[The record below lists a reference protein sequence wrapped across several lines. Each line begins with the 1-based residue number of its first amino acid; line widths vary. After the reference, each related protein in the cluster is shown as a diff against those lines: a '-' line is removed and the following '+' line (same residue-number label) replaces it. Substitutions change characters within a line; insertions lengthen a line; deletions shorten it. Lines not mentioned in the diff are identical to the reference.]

1 MSTIIIVTLGVAAAT
16 LAALAFSVWRQSRL
30 ERPIATAVVV
40 LLLGGVWWCIGYL
53 LEITIPDPF
62 LKLLAYRSKFLG
74 IVIIPVAWLV
84 FAIYYTGRD
93 HWLTRRTL
101 IALSLIPITTLTL
114 AWTNELHFLMWQQN
128 TIVDAGDFHVFD
140 SIKVVWF
147 WVHTVYTYIT
157 LTTGTLL
164 LFRQFLEAEGQYRN
178 QLGALLISVLFP
190 YISGTITVFGSTML
204 DLAPIAFAITGI
216 ALGWGFLRYHLFDLV
231 PVAQAVV
238 IKGMPDGM
246 IVLDRSERIVDL
258 NPMAATILDKT
269 ADTVIG
275 MRITQAMPAL
285 TESAPDIPATY
296 RAARPAQGEVA
307 MGVGDTARYLDVRVS
322 SLDDGRGDVN
332 GYVMV
337 FRDISERKRTEQQ
350 IQAQNAALLV
360 SNHELAIARQKAEE
374 VAQLK
379 SQFLAT
385 MSHELRTPLNA
396 IIGYT
401 EIQLEGMTGD
411 LTTEQQDYQQRV
423 LINAEHLLSL
433 INGVLDVSKI
443 EAGQMTLVSK
453 PFSLQTWVRDVEMQ
467 NRGLAEAKGLRFE
480 VIVDSQVPDIVV
492 GDVIR
497 LKQIVIN
504 LLGNAIK
511 FTDSGDVT
519 LRISAHDDAHWKL
532 TVSDSGIG
540 IAAHAQ
546 DAIFDEFWQAD
557 SSSRRNHGGA
567 GLGLSIVRRLVLM
580 MGGTIRVKSDIG
592 KGSTFTVILP
602 YQKQAEAVQV
612 PA

>member
-1 MSTIIIVTLGVAAAT
+1 MSTIIIVTLMAAAGA
-16 LAALAFSVWRQSRL
+16 LAVLAFSVWQQSRL
-30 ERPIATAVVV
+30 ERPIATSVVF

-53 LEITIPDPF
+53 LEITVPDPF
-62 LKLLAYRSKFLG
+62 LKLLAYRAKFLG

-84 FAIYYTGRD
+84 FAIYYTGRE
-93 HWLTRRTL
+93 HWLSRRNL
-101 IALSLIPITTLTL
+101 IALTIIPTITLTL
-114 AWTNELHFLMWQQN
+114 AWTNELHHLMWYQN
-128 TIVDAGDFHVFD
+128 TIVDAGDFSVFD
-140 SIKVVWF
+140 SDQAIWF

-164 LFRQFLEAEGQYRN
+164 LFRQFLEAKGQYRN

-190 YISGTITVFGSTML
+190 YISGTISVFGSTML
-204 DLAPIAFAITGI
+204 DLAPIAFAITGT
-216 ALGWGFLRYHLFDLV
+216 ALGWGFLRYHLFDLI

-246 IVLDRSERIVDL
+246 IVLDRSERIVEL
-258 NPMAATILDKT
+258 NPTAATILDKN
-269 ADTVIG
+269 ADSVIG

-285 TESAPDIPATY
+285 SVSAPEIPATY

-307 MGVGDTARYLDVRVS
+307 MGQGEAARYLDVRVS
-322 SLDDGRGDVN
+322 SLDDGRGEVN

-337 FRDISERKRTEQQ
+337 FRDISERKRAEQQ
-350 IQAQNAALLV
+350 IQAQNAALLQ
-360 SNHELAIARQKAEE
+360 SNHDLAIARQKAEE

-401 EIQLEGMTGD
+401 EIQLEGMTGE

-480 VIVDSQVPDIVV
+480 VTVDSQVPDILV

-519 LRISAHDDAHWKL
+519 LKVNAHDDTHWKI

-546 DAIFDEFWQAD
+546 DAIFDEFWQVD

-580 MGGTIRVKSDIG
+580 MGGTIRVQSEIG
-592 KGSTFTVILP
+592 KGSRFTVILP
-602 YQKQAEAVQV
+602 YQKQVEAVQV